1 MFGPATPPPEVNVTT
16 FAYGTARTSE
26 ALDLYLP
33 AGRRGEPLAVFV
45 HGGAW
50 VSGDKRDYAELG
62 ATFAKRGIA
71 AAIVN
76 YPLAPTASAQEQAG
90 TVGDAVHWLV
100 ARAGA
105 AGYDGA
111 RVFLIGHSAGAQLV
125 LFALL
130 SGLVPRA
137 PIAGIVAIGAVGIN
151 PSRDVQELQQQYQ
164 GIYDP
169 AFGPDRET
177 WSRFDIGPRLLGKE
191 PPCLVIHGRADDMA
205 PEAISRELVEQLR
218 AAGDRVDYLQPE
230 GRDHW
235 GILLAMAAQP
245 DDPTMLAV
253 ERFILRK

>member
-1 MFGPATPPPEVNVTT
+1 MSVTT

-33 AGRRGEPLAVFV
+33 TGRRGEPLAVFV

-50 VSGDKRDYAELG
+50 VSGDKRDYAPLG
-62 ATFAKRGIA
+62 AAFAKRGIA
-71 AAIVN
+71 VAIVN
-76 YPLAPTASAQEQAG
+76 YPLAPLVSAEEQAG
-90 TVGDAVHWLV
+90 AVGAAVQWLV
-100 ARAGA
+100 ARADT

-130 SGLVPRA
+130 SGLLPRA
-137 PIAGIVAIGAVGIN
+137 PVAGIVAIGAVGIN
-151 PSRDVQELQQQYQ
+151 PSRDVQDLQQQYQ
-164 GIYDP
+164 GIYEP

-205 PEAISRELVEQLR
+205 PEAISRELAEQLR
-218 AAGDRVDYLQPE
+218 AAGDQVDYLQPE

-235 GILLAMAAQP
+235 GILAAMAAQP
-245 DDPTMLAV
+245 DDPSMLAV
-253 ERFILRK
+253 ERFIFRK